1 MNLRVLY
8 LEKMMRLKHS
18 VHFYFEDKDKID
30 FKVFLLKNDLTIRD
44 FATKCGISPSYLNA
58 LLNGKRALTEE
69 LVKVFSENGYKI

>member
-18 VHFYFEDKDKID
+18 VHFYFENQDKIN
-30 FKVFLLKNDLTIRD
+30 FKVFLLKNGLTIRE
-44 FATKCGISPSYLNA
+44 FATKCGISPSYLNTI
-58 LLNGKRALTEE
+58 LNGKRALTEE